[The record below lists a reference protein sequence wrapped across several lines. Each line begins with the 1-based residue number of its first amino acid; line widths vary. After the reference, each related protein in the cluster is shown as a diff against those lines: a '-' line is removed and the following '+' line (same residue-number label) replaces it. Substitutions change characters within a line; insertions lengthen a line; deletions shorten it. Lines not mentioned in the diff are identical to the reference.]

1 MSFSRRVWGASA
13 AASDAFRA
21 ALGRLRPASARVK
34 SPGYLATVG
43 AIAALAILAIAANQ
57 DSFTLALVFASIYI
71 TLALAWDFSSGLT
84 GYINFGL
91 PFFFALGAFA
101 TGYFYYNGRAA
112 VPLLLVL
119 AFGVGLLGGFLFA
132 FPTLRLRG
140 PFFTFLSLLLPLIGT
155 DFVVA
160 FWTVLGLPTIGY
172 YGLPFLG
179 SNLDQRLAILSLV
192 NGVFVT
198 VLFLLRH
205 SHFGLVLRGIRDDEE
220 VVEAQGVHSFPYK
233 VVAFTLANG
242 VVGFA
247 GGAYALTTTIA
258 GVDAFGFTFLL
269 FPILIA
275 ILGGT
280 GEILGAVFAGYAII
294 VVYEFLY
301 PILGTLALLGFSAV
315 AILLVLFL
323 PGGVIRL
330 LHTGES

>member
-1 MSFSRRVWGASA
+1 MS
-13 AASDAFRA
+13 
-21 ALGRLRPASARVK
+21 LRLR
-34 SPGYLATVG
+34 SPGYLTTVG
-43 AIAALAILAIAANQ
+43 VIALLTILAVGVGQ
-57 DSFTLALVFASIYI
+57 DSFTLWLVFASIYI

-84 GYINFGL
+84 GYVNFGL

-101 TGYFYYNGRAA
+101 TGYFFYNGDSP

-119 AFGVGLLGGFLFA
+119 ASCVGLLGGFLFA

-140 PFFTFLSLLLPLIGT
+140 PFFTFLSLLLPLIGS
-155 DFVVA
+155 DFIVA
-160 FWTVLGLPTIGY
+160 FWTVLHLPTLGY

-179 SNLDQRLAILSLV
+179 SSLDERLVVLSVV
-192 NGVFVT
+192 NIAFVT

-220 VVEAQGVHSFPYK
+220 VVEAQGIRSFPYK
-233 VVAFTLANG
+233 LLAFTLANG

-301 PILGTLALLGFSAV
+301 PILGSLALLGFSAV

-330 LHTGES
+330 LRTGGS